1 MDQQQQ
7 SPPAL
12 ARFID
17 HNGQRVI
24 LLDFSGITDPEVG
37 LTEVARAR
45 AFIARQKPDGS
56 HFTLTDVMRTR
67 YDRKIVEAF
76 KEMTVH
82 NRPFIKAAAIVSD
95 SALHRAAISMI
106 AVFSRRRLEV
116 VDSREKG
123 LTWLAAQR

>member
-1 MDQQQQ
+1 MNQPQ
-7 SPPAL
+7 PER

-56 HFTLTDVMRTR
+56 HFTLTDVTRTR

>member
-1 MDQQQQ
+1 MSQPQ
-7 SPPAL
+7 PER

-17 HNGQRVI
+17 HGGQRII
-24 LLDFSGITDPEVG
+24 LLDFSGITDPEIG
-37 LTEVARAR
+37 LVEVARAR

-56 HFTLTDVMRTR
+56 HFTLTDVTGTR
-67 YDRKIVEAF
+67 YDRKIVDAF

-123 LTWLAAQR
+123 LAWLARQR